1 MCLHIHIHICIH
13 IYIYIYLAQHLVY
26 SKYSVNDSD
35 YYNQHYFTLSSSS
48 RLCWYHVHTTFTS
61 HCTYPPALAVE
72 YQQLT
77 AASFSRDLL
86 YSIETIC
93 SLGDYGSLSPRDS
106 LQPMTDPYAETKG
119 YLPWLKV
126 RPTIK
131 LRVIKLSYSPA
142 EFISCLAFFLF
153 CSLHSL
159 SPESTPLINYLD
171 KSPCLRLCF

>member
-1 MCLHIHIHICIH
+1 MQFILSFLISPIEMVVYYLFNSCILRTICICLYIHIYNIYIYMCLHIHIHICIH

-119 YLPWLKV
+119 YLP
-126 RPTIK
+126 
-131 LRVIKLSYSPA
+131 
-142 EFISCLAFFLF
+142 
-153 CSLHSL
+153 
-159 SPESTPLINYLD
+159 
-171 KSPCLRLCF
+171 